1 MRYST
6 ETFLNS
12 FKSYVLHVY
21 RMQSHAQQRS
31 NYSDENSLYTTKM
44 NLDLVKKAIQQTGEW
59 RKSGAENC
67 GLFIHEWKPS
77 GHIRLSLL

>member
-1 MRYST
+1 M
-6 ETFLNS
+6 LP
-12 FKSYVLHVY
+12 VC

-44 NLDLVKKAIQQTGEW
+44 NLGLVKKAIQQTGEW
-59 RKSGAENC
+59 RKSGAEDC

-77 GHIRLSLL
+77 RDIRLSL